1 MAAGPANRE
10 FLGAGKWDL
19 KVKMKVKL
27 REVAE
32 GPFPGPPPPPASSR
46 ERHASAGG
54 GRRGRGEARDL
65 AADWLA
71 ARARVAAMTGAVRG
85 SPQRQGPAAL
95 RVPAGAGRGIW
106 HR

>member
-32 GPFPGPPPPPASSR
+32 GPFPGCFAGEQARPLQGGSMRALLR
-46 ERHASAGG
+46 E
-54 GRRGRGEARDL
+54 
-65 AADWLA
+65 
-71 ARARVAAMTGAVRG
+71 T
-85 SPQRQGPAAL
+85 Q
-95 RVPAGAGRGIW
+95 
-106 HR
+106 